1 MLFRFPGVIRDVL
14 ARYSACDCGMRAAS
28 LAYFGLAGLF
38 PCMLLMLTVVG
49 HFASSD
55 LAQQRLV
62 EILAWYVPVPA
73 LRPFALENLHALVE
87 WRGVMGVTSLLLLL
101 WSSKGTFLAAQRG
114 LCAIWGVERSHP
126 QLVAHGL
133 SILYTVLVG
142 LILVVQF
149 SLIATM
155 RAAVTWQVPLV
166 GLSPTFLSTVWTAVA
181 FLISPVMLFTIF
193 YVLFHFSTPERPPM
207 RATCVGAIFSAASY
221 RLTES
226 GFIAYLA
233 SFSRATVLYGA
244 ASGLVVLML
253 WMYLSANIFFLGGVL
268 IHVLAAPTRA
278 EREAGAVLATAA
290 EAGDTSGRDASP
302 R

>member
-1 MLFRFPGVIRDVL
+1 
-14 ARYSACDCGMRAAS
+14 
-28 LAYFGLAGLF
+28 
-38 PCMLLMLTVVG
+38 
-49 HFASSD
+49 
-55 LAQQRLV
+55 
-62 EILAWYVPVPA
+62 
-73 LRPFALENLHALVE
+73 
-87 WRGVMGVTSLLLLL
+87 
-101 WSSKGTFLAAQRG
+101 
-114 LCAIWGVERSHP
+114 
-126 QLVAHGL
+126 
-133 SILYTVLVG
+133 
-142 LILVVQF
+142 
-149 SLIATM
+149 
-155 RAAVTWQVPLV
+155 
-166 GLSPTFLSTVWTAVA
+166 
-181 FLISPVMLFTIF
+181 
-193 YVLFHFSTPERPPM
+193 M